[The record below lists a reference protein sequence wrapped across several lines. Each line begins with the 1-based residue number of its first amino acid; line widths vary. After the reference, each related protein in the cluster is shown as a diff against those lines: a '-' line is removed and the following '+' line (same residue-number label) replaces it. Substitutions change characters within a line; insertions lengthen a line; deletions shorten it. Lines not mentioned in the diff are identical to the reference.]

1 MGKAKELI
9 SSITGKGTTMTAKAL
24 VNVKLKLER
33 EIASLLK
40 KEKLSDEQKKQLA
53 GKKKQLRD
61 VKAEMADEADKAG
74 RSLAQGASD
83 ARSKKKLKPLPILDD
98 PKAKLDTKP
107 TYKDKEELMRIIKEQ
122 EAQAKPKARNKGGV
136 MQKAMPFN
144 KGGMPSRKGNF
155 DMRKG
160 GMFAK

>member
-1 MGKAKELI
+1 MAKTPKELL

-24 VNVKLKLER
+24 ANVKLKLEG
-33 EIASLLK
+33 EIATLLK
-40 KEKLSDEQKKQLA
+40 KEKLTDEQKKQLA
-53 GKKKQLRD
+53 SKKAQLRD
-61 VKAEMADEADKAG
+61 VKAEMAEEADKAG
-74 RSLAQGASD
+74 RSLTQGSRD
-83 ARSKKKLKPLPILDD
+83 AKMKDKVTV
-98 PKAKLDTKP
+98 PKAPFDIPEK
-107 TYKDKEELMRIIKEQ
+107 R
-122 EAQAKPKARNKGGV
+122 KGGV

>member
-33 EIASLLK
+33 EITSLLK

-53 GKKKQLRD
+53 SKKAQLRD

-74 RSLAQGASD
+74 RSLTQGARDAKMKDKVTLSD
-83 ARSKKKLKPLPILDD
+83 APFDIPKK
-98 PKAKLDTKP
+98 
-107 TYKDKEELMRIIKEQ
+107 R
-122 EAQAKPKARNKGGV
+122 KGGV
-136 MQKAMPFN
+136 MQKSMPFN
-144 KGGMPSRKGNF
+144 RGGMPSRKGNF